1 MKKERQLKADT
12 HKASHSPQ
20 KAKRN
25 ARSEPGIPASATSNA
40 NPAEASDTTVASRR
54 LSLVVPALAA
64 LVMRQARVSL
74 IEQRMI
80 AGVDKK
86 YGNPIGLT
94 PEDRNAMA
102 LISRACLSLGL
113 PDHGSEIHDL
123 LVNCARPLGAWLPLK
138 EIEEA
143 GLLQT
148 RLIND
153 DYGSPTPEA
162 EELAKGFSTLT
173 AGVEEQLF
181 SKFREELQRHP
192 KTSANQYY
200 TAIREFVVRHPLADG
215 EEIKRFGSELPSML
229 WLLLQ
234 QHFYERVPY
243 SWSINGQVSQC
254 TYCGNA
260 MRETV
265 VGMSC
270 RTIACSESNP
280 PRTTISRPVDEL
292 FRVNRGIQQYWV
304 EPGIDEIQL
313 YDALVSRQVKP
324 ELYPFMDRVDIAV
337 ADIGIDLK
345 AYSSPELLGG
355 KIRNNK
361 GGLTFYEQKWLVV
374 PDWLVANTPQYLDRL
389 RSALEEA
396 ASAVRCLSS
405 SEALREITSA

>member
-1 MKKERQLKADT
+1 MTGEC
-12 HKASHSPQ
+12 P
-20 KAKRN
+20 
-25 ARSEPGIPASATSNA
+25 A
-40 NPAEASDTTVASRR
+40 NPAEISDSAVASRQ
-54 LSLVVPALAA
+54 LPLMVPALAA
-64 LVMRQARVSL
+64 LVMRQARISL

-86 YGNPIGLT
+86 YGSPIGLT
-94 PEDRNAMA
+94 TEDRNAMA
-102 LISRACLSLGL
+102 LISRACLYLGL

-123 LVNCARPLGAWLPLK
+123 LANCSRPLGDWLPLK
-138 EIEEA
+138 EIEDA

-153 DYGSPTPEA
+153 EYGSPTPEA

-200 TAIREFVVRHPLADG
+200 TAIREFVVRHPLADSD
-215 EEIKRFGSELPSML
+215 EIKKFGSELPSML

-243 SWSINGQVSQC
+243 SWSINGQVLQC
-254 TYCGNA
+254 AYCGNA

-265 VGMSC
+265 TGMSC
-270 RTIACSESNP
+270 RTVACSESNP
-280 PRTTISRPVDEL
+280 PNTAASRPVDEL

-304 EPGIDEIQL
+304 EPGIDEIRL
-313 YDALVSRQVKP
+313 YDALVSRDIAA

-337 ADIGIDLK
+337 GEIGIDLK
-345 AYSSPELLGG
+345 AYSSPELLGS

-361 GGLTFYEQKWLVV
+361 GGLAHYGQKWLVV

-389 RSALEEA
+389 KSALEET
-396 ASAVRCLSS
+396 SSVVRCLST
-405 SEALREITSA
+405 SEALREVTSA